1 MRPPAVNAWG
11 GTAEPADFW
20 TWGRS
25 WARCAPPVMN
35 LPAHVVI
42 ARLPWCRS
50 VLPVLGLGLLLLPG
64 CFTPRTTERMR
75 MDTLRAVQAGN
86 FPTAVGTTNELY
98 ESHFDGEPE
107 EAGGKPAKGQ
117 EVLAKQALLWHMERG
132 LIDHLFGDVL
142 TSNRHLDMAGEL
154 VDIRRSK
161 GVVTE
166 VTTYVANDTLR
177 DYAGN
182 AFEHTQVDYYRALN
196 RLLQAQRSEGLYV
209 PSQLAFT
216 PQVAGAT
223 KPPVPFTLNAT
234 DDVKTADNYDR
245 AINFARR
252 MTINQL
258 QETADAA
265 GGNRYDDDPF
275 ARFLSAALT
284 YTPKLG
290 DRSEVNSQFADVMLK
305 RAMQGY
311 AKQAEVFG
319 TGKQPFLYEVTRR
332 PALVETF
339 FIRHS
344 RAYDRASFDERLA
357 QYGLKADDPR
367 LDTAAL
373 PKGHGMVLVLNHV
386 GFITHPE
393 VLDIRAVAAQF
404 RGTIQPTPAEVARGH
419 SAHRF
424 ALGGVVFWAKGPGAD
439 VVNFWAPIPVPG
451 DLIGKAVAPGGAAFM
466 GFALPVHAKDKPIP
480 QPATVRAKPAMGG
493 AEIVAG
499 MEVLSDLDAFARAT
513 LKDEQPGVLAKTM
526 IRAVAKQVAAAQTSR
541 EVEQAAKR
549 NNKDDNGTAEA
560 LGLLTNLFASTA
572 ATLSEIADT
581 RAWTTLPDHIEG
593 SLLDLPP
600 GNYTLVLDTAYGP
613 VECGG
618 VTVQA
623 DRLVVVPIRTFTEPL
638 PPRD

>member
-1 MRPPAVNAWG
+1 M
-11 GTAEPADFW
+11 
-20 TWGRS
+20 
-25 WARCAPPVMN
+25 
-35 LPAHVVI
+35 LPLIGV
-42 ARLPWCRS
+42 
-50 VLPVLGLGLLLLPG
+50 GLMLLPG

-75 MDTLRAVQAGN
+75 MDTMRAVQAGD
-86 FPTAVGTTNELY
+86 FPTAIGTTNELY
-98 ESHFDGEPE
+98 ESHFAGEPAE
-107 EAGGKPAKGQ
+107 TGGSPEQQQ
-117 EVLAKQALLWHMERG
+117 EILAKQALLWHMERG
-132 LIDHLFGDVL
+132 LIDHLAGDVL
-142 TSNRHLDMAGEL
+142 TSNRHLDAAGEL

-161 GVVTE
+161 GLVTE
-166 VTTYVANDTLR
+166 AVTYVANDTLR

-196 RLLQAQRSEGLYV
+196 RLLQAQRREGLYV

-216 PQVAGAT
+216 PQPPGQA
-223 KPPVPFTLNAT
+223 KPPPPFVLNAT
-234 DDVKTADNYDR
+234 DDVQTADNYDR

-265 GGNRYDDDPF
+265 DGNRYDDDPF
-275 ARFLSAALT
+275 ARFLAAALT
-284 YTPKLG
+284 YAPKRG
-290 DRSEVNSQFADVMLK
+290 DRSEVNSQFADAMLK

-311 AKQAEVFG
+311 TKQAELFG
-319 TGKQPFLYEVTRR
+319 GRQPFRYEVTRR
-332 PALVETF
+332 PSLVETF

-344 RAYDRASFDERLA
+344 RAYDQTSFDERLA
-357 QYGLKADDPR
+357 QYGLKPDDPR
-367 LDTAAL
+367 LTTAAL

-404 RGTIQPTPAEVARGH
+404 RGTIQPTPAEAARGH
-419 SAHRF
+419 TAHRF
-424 ALGGVVFWAKGPGAD
+424 EMGGVVFWAKGPGAE

-466 GFALPVHAKDKPIP
+466 GFALPVHAKDRPIP
-480 QPATVRAKPAMGG
+480 LPANVRAKPAMGG
-493 AEIVAG
+493 KEIVSG

-526 IRAVAKQVAAAQTSR
+526 IRAVAKQVAAAQTAR

-549 NNKDDNGTAEA
+549 SSKHDDGTAQA
-560 LGLLTNLFASTA
+560 LGLLTNLFTSTA
-572 ATLSEIADT
+572 ATLSEVADT
-581 RAWTTLPDHIEG
+581 RAWTTLPGHIEG
-593 SLLDLPP
+593 ALLDLPP
-600 GNYTLVLDTAYGP
+600 GNYTLTLDTAYGP

-618 VTVQA
+618 VTVEA
-623 DRLVVVPIRTFTEPL
+623 DRLVVVPIRTFPEPL

>member
-1 MRPPAVNAWG
+1 MPFLDLGVWLGSLRQRPMSHSNTMTNAVFR
-11 GTAEPADFW
+11 P
-20 TWGRS
+20 
-25 WARCAPPVMN
+25 
-35 LPAHVVI
+35 
-42 ARLPWCRS
+42 RLRV
-50 VLPVLGLGLLLLPG
+50 VLPLVGVGLLLLPG

-75 MDTLRAVQAGN
+75 MDTLRAVQAGD
-86 FPTAVGTTNELY
+86 FPTAVGTTNELF
-98 ESHFDGEPE
+98 ESHFEGEPAE
-107 EAGGKPAKGQ
+107 VGGSPEKGQ
-117 EVLAKQALLWHMERG
+117 EVLAKQALIWHMERG
-132 LIDHLFGDVL
+132 LIDHLAGDVL
-142 TSNRHLDMAGEL
+142 TSNRHLDAAGEL

-161 GVVTE
+161 GVVKE
-166 VTTYVANDTLR
+166 VATYVANDTLR

-196 RLLQAQRSEGLYV
+196 RLLQAERSEGLYM

-216 PQVAGAT
+216 PQAPGAT
-223 KPPVPFTLNAT
+223 KPPVPFALNAT
-234 DDVKTADNYDR
+234 DEVKTADNFDR

-275 ARFLSAALT
+275 ARFLAAALT
-284 YTPKLG
+284 YAPRPG
-290 DRSEVNSQFADVMLK
+290 DRSEVNSQFADAMLK

-311 AKQAEVFG
+311 TKQAETLG
-319 TGKQPFLYEVTRR
+319 GKQPFRYEVTRR
-332 PALVETF
+332 PSLVETF

-344 RAYDRASFDERLA
+344 RAYDQASFDERVA
-357 QYGLKADDPR
+357 QYGLTADDPR
-367 LDTAAL
+367 LSSSAL

-404 RGTIQPTPAEVARGH
+404 RGTIRPTPEEAARGH
-419 SAHRF
+419 TAERF
-424 ALGGVVFWAKGPGAD
+424 AIGGVVFWAKGPGAD
-439 VVNFWAPIPVPG
+439 VVNFWVPIPIPG
-451 DLIGKAVAPGGAAFM
+451 DLIEKAIAPGGAAFM
-466 GFALPVHAKDKPIP
+466 GFALPVHAKDKPIA

-493 AEIVAG
+493 AEVSRG

-526 IRAVAKQVAAAQTSR
+526 IRAVAKQVAAGALSH
-541 EVEQAAKR
+541 EAEQAARQKKTGDAK
-549 NNKDDNGTAEA
+549 KDKENEDTAK
-560 LGLLTNLFASTA
+560 LVGLVTNLFTSTA
-572 ATLSEIADT
+572 ATLSEVADT

-593 SLLDLPP
+593 ALIDLPP

-623 DRLVVVPIRTFTEPL
+623 DRLVVVPIRTFPEPL

>member
-1 MRPPAVNAWG
+1 M
-11 GTAEPADFW
+11 
-20 TWGRS
+20 
-25 WARCAPPVMN
+25 
-35 LPAHVVI
+35 
-42 ARLPWCRS
+42 
-50 VLPVLGLGLLLLPG
+50 LPG

-75 MDTLRAVQAGN
+75 MDTLRAIQAGD
-86 FPTAVGTTNELY
+86 FPSAVGTANELY

-107 EAGGKPAKGQ
+107 ETGGSPVKGQ

-132 LIDHLFGDVL
+132 LIDHLAGDLL
-142 TSNRHLDMAGEL
+142 TSNRHLDMAGDL
-154 VDIRRSK
+154 VDIHRTR
-161 GVVTE
+161 GLTTE
-166 VTTYVANDTLR
+166 VATYVANDTLR

-196 RLLQAQRSEGLYV
+196 RLLQAERREGLYV

-216 PQVAGAT
+216 PQAAGAA
-223 KPPVPFTLNAT
+223 KPPKPFALNAT
-234 DDVKTADNYDR
+234 DNLQASDNYDR

-265 GGNRYDDDPF
+265 DGNRYDDDPF

-284 YTPKLG
+284 YAPRPG
-290 DRSEVNSQFADVMLK
+290 DRSEVNSQFADAMLK

-319 TGKQPFLYEVTRR
+319 SGKQPFRYEVTRR
-332 PALVETF
+332 PSLVETF

-344 RAYDRASFDERLA
+344 RAYDRTSFDERLA

-367 LDTAAL
+367 LTTAAL

-386 GFITHPE
+386 GFISHPE

-404 RGTIQPTPAEVARGH
+404 RGTIQPTPAEAARGH

-424 ALGGVVFWAKGPGAD
+424 ELGGVVFWAKGPGAE

-466 GFALPVHAKDKPIP
+466 GFALPVHGKDKPIP
-480 QPATVRAKPAMGG
+480 QPAVVRARPAMGG
-493 AEIVAG
+493 TEVAANL
-499 MEVLSDLDAFARAT
+499 EVLSDLDAFARAT
-513 LKDEQPGVLAKTM
+513 LKDEQPGLLAKTM
-526 IRAVAKQVAAAQTSR
+526 IRAVAKQVAAAQASR

-549 NNKDDNGTAEA
+549 NNKNDDGTAQL
-560 LGLLTNLFASTA
+560 LGLVTNLFASTA
-572 ATLSEIADT
+572 ATLSEVADT

-600 GNYTLVLDTAYGP
+600 GNYTLVLDTAYGRI
-613 VECGG
+613 ECGG

-623 DRLVVVPIRTFTEPL
+623 DRLVVVPIRTFPEPL
-638 PPRD
+638 PARD